1 MPVAGVVVKTS
12 GLRGAEWTGLY
23 RCREAK
29 QTALGGG
36 LGSNKNEGREDLR
49 RRRALADANM
59 KLSAG
64 AIKD

>member
-1 MPVAGVVVKTS
+1 VPMAGVAVKTN

-23 RCREAK
+23 RCRKAK
-29 QTALGGG
+29 LTALGGG
-36 LGSNKNEGREDLR
+36 LASNKNEGREDLR